1 MYWGKVIGTLLG
13 AATLKPGVALL
24 GLVLGHQFDRGF
36 KSRYRAFSEAGSR
49 TGNLP
54 DGFVESLFKC
64 MGHLAKTDGR
74 VTEDEIRA
82 ARAVMH
88 RLNLGPG
95 AVRRAI
101 ADFEEGKR
109 RDFPLAATVRK
120 ARRDALRRAENR
132 LLFVRL
138 LLEVGL
144 SKPRMRNAE
153 RALIW
158 QVCGELDIGRVELA
172 QLEAMLR
179 AQQGFRQSPAGNADR
194 DRVSAA
200 YRTLGVRSDASNDEI
215 KTAYR
220 RLINRSHPDKIAAND
235 PAAAELARAEQRTRE
250 VRAAYELLKTR
261 RSIR

>member
-13 AATLKPGVALL
+13 AATLKPGFAIL
-24 GLVLGHQFDRGF
+24 GLILGHQFDRGF
-36 KSRYRAFSEAGSR
+36 KSRYRGFSD
-49 TGNLP
+49 TGVSSVP
-54 DGFVESLFKC
+54 DGFADALFQC
-64 MGHLAKTDGR
+64 MGHLAKVDGR

-82 ARAVMH
+82 ARSVMH

-101 ADFEEGKR
+101 ANFEEGKR
-109 RDFPLAATVRK
+109 QDFSLKATVRK
-120 ARRDALRRAENR
+120 ARRDPLRRAENR

-144 SKPRMRNAE
+144 SKPRMRARE
-153 RALIW
+153 RALVWEI
-158 QVCGELDIGRVELA
+158 CTELDIGRVELA

-179 AQQGFRQSPAGNADR
+179 AQRGFRQSPAGDADKT
-194 DRVSAA
+194 RVGSAYA
-200 YRTLGVRSDASNDEI
+200 VLGVKPDASNDEI

-220 RLINRSHPDKIAAND
+220 RQMNRNHPDKIAAND
-235 PAAAELARAEQRTRE
+235 PDAAEIAAAEKRTRE

>member
-24 GLVLGHQFDRGF
+24 GLILGHQFDRGF
-36 KSRYRAFSEAGSR
+36 RTRYRGFSDANVSAV
-49 TGNLP
+49 P
-54 DGFVESLFKC
+54 DGFADALFRC
-64 MGHLAKTDGR
+64 MGHLAKVDGR

-82 ARAVMH
+82 ARSVMH

-101 ADFEEGKR
+101 ASFEEGKR
-109 RDFPLAATVRK
+109 VDFPLKATVRK
-120 ARRDALRRAENR
+120 ARRDPLRRAENR

-144 SKPRMRNAE
+144 SKARMRSRE

-158 QVCGELDIGRVELA
+158 EICTELDIGRVELA

-179 AQQGFRQSPAGNADR
+179 AQRGFRQSPAGDADKT
-194 DRVSAA
+194 RVGSAYA
-200 YRTLGVRSDASNDEI
+200 VLGVKPDASNDEI

-220 RLINRSHPDKIAAND
+220 RQMNRNHPDKIAAND
-235 PAAAELARAEQRTRE
+235 PDAAEIRAAEKRTRE

>member
-1 MYWGKVIGTLLG
+1 MYWGKLIGTLLG
-13 AATLKPGVALL
+13 AATLKPGFALL

-36 KSRYRAFSEAGSR
+36 QSRYQAFTDTGTATPPEAFSDA
-49 TGNLP
+49 
-54 DGFVESLFKC
+54 LFKC
-64 MGHLAKTDGR
+64 MGHLAKVDGR
-74 VTEDEIRA
+74 VSEQEIRA
-82 ARAVMH
+82 ARSIMH

-101 ADFEEGKR
+101 ANFEEGKR
-109 RDFPLAATVRK
+109 SDFPLAATVRK
-120 ARRDALRRAENR
+120 ARTDALRRADQR

-144 SKPRMRNAE
+144 AKTRMQPAE
-153 RALIW
+153 RALLWNI
-158 QVCGELDIGRVELA
+158 CSELDIGRVELA

-179 AQQGFRQSPAGNADR
+179 AQNSFRQSPAGGADR

-200 YRTLGVRSDASNDEI
+200 YSTLGVKPDDSNDAI
-215 KTAYR
+215 KKAYR
-220 RLINRSHPDKIAAND
+220 RQMNRNHPDKIAARD
-235 PAAAELARAEQRTRE
+235 PNAAEIAAAEKRTRE

>member
-1 MYWGKVIGTLLG
+1 MYWGKVIGTLVG
-13 AATLKPGVALL
+13 AATLKPALALL
-24 GLVLGHQFDRGF
+24 GLILGHQFDRGYE
-36 KSRYRAFSEAGSR
+36 SRQREFSAAGTRAGVLPEGFSEA
-49 TGNLP
+49 
-54 DGFVESLFKC
+54 LFQC
-64 MGHLAKTDGR
+64 MGHLAKSDGR

-82 ARAVMH
+82 ARSVMH

-101 ADFEEGKR
+101 ADFEQGKQPG
-109 RDFPLAATVRK
+109 FQLEPTVRK
-120 ARRDALRRAENR
+120 ARREVLRRPDYR

-144 SKPRMRNAE
+144 SKSRVQAVE
-153 RALIW
+153 RGMIW
-158 QVCGELDIGRVELA
+158 QISSLLDIGRVELA

-179 AQQGFRQSPAGNADR
+179 AQKGFRHSPAGSADR

-200 YRTLGVRSDASNDEI
+200 YATLGVGPDASNADV

-220 RLINRSHPDKIAAND
+220 RLMNQNHPDKLAAND
-235 PAAAELARAEQRTRE
+235 PDAAEIAAAEKRTRE
-250 VRAAYELLKTR
+250 VREAYELLKTR

>member
-1 MYWGKVIGTLLG
+1 LYWGKVIGTLLG
-13 AATLKPGVALL
+13 AATLKPGIALL

-36 KSRYRAFSEAGSR
+36 RSRYKAFSDADAAGVS
-49 TGNLP
+49 
-54 DGFVESLFKC
+54 DEFADALFKC
-64 MGHLAKTDGR
+64 MGHLAKADGR
-74 VTEDEIRA
+74 VTEEEIRA
-82 ARAVMH
+82 ARSIMH

-101 ADFEEGKR
+101 ASFEEGKLPEFAVE
-109 RDFPLAATVRK
+109 DSVRQ
-120 ARRDALRRAENR
+120 ARRSVLRRADSR

-144 SKPRMRNAE
+144 SKSSVRAEE

-158 QVCGELDIGRVELA
+158 RICTELDIGRVDLA

-179 AQQGFRQSPAGNADR
+179 AQRGFRQSPAGNADR
-194 DRVSAA
+194 GRVSAA
-200 YRTLGVRSDASNDEI
+200 YLTLGIRPDATNDEV

-220 RLINRSHPDKIAAND
+220 RQMNRNHPDKIAARD
-235 PAAAELARAEQRTRE
+235 PGAAELAAAEKRTRE

>member
-1 MYWGKVIGTLLG
+1 LYWGKVIGTLLG

-36 KSRYRAFSEAGSR
+36 SSRYRSFSDADVSGVSDEFA
-49 TGNLP
+49 
-54 DGFVESLFKC
+54 DALFKC
-64 MGHLAKTDGR
+64 MGHLAKVDGR

-82 ARAVMH
+82 ARSVMH
-88 RLNLGPG
+88 RLDLGPG

-101 ADFEEGKR
+101 ANFEEGKQPG
-109 RDFPLAATVRK
+109 FAIEATVRK
-120 ARRDALRRAENR
+120 ARRTALKRADTR
-132 LLFVRL
+132 LMFVRL

-144 SKPRMRNAE
+144 SKSSVRSAE

-158 QVCGELDIGRVELA
+158 KICTELDIGRVDLA

-179 AQQGFRQSPAGNADR
+179 AQRGFRQSPAGNADR
-194 DRVSAA
+194 GRVSAA
-200 YRTLGVRSDASNDEI
+200 YTTLGVKPDATNDEV

-220 RLINRSHPDKIAAND
+220 RQMNRNHPDKIAASD
-235 PAAAELARAEQRTRE
+235 PDAAELAAAEKRTRE

>member
-13 AATLKPGVALL
+13 AATLKPWFALL
-24 GLVLGHQFDRGF
+24 GLVLGHQFDKGF
-36 KSRYRAFSEAGSR
+36 ASRYRAFSESDAR
-49 TGNLP
+49 TGVMP
-54 DGFVESLFKC
+54 DGFNDALFQC
-64 MGHLAKTDGR
+64 MGQLAKADGR
-74 VTEDEIRA
+74 VSEDEIRA
-82 ARAVMH
+82 ARSVMH

-101 ADFEEGKR
+101 ASFEQGKAPG
-109 RDFPLAATVRK
+109 FPLAATVKR
-120 ARRDALRRAENR
+120 ARRDPLRRADYR

-144 SKPRMRNAE
+144 SKPRMRSSE
-153 RALIW
+153 RAMIW
-158 QVCGELDIGRVELA
+158 EICTLLDIGRVELA

-179 AQQGFRQSPAGNADR
+179 AQKGFRQSPAGTIDR
-194 DRVSAA
+194 DRVGAA
-200 YRTLGVRSDASNDEI
+200 YSTLGVEPDATNDDI

-220 RLINRSHPDKIAAND
+220 RLINRSHPDKIAASNPD
-235 PAAAELARAEQRTRE
+235 PEEIAQAEQRTRE